1 MSRLYSDILT
11 GEQKKTLESFL
22 FTESFLLPK
31 VFWKGGK
38 PIEIRLEVHTPNSS
52 VLRTP
57 NLNYKIHHLKAPK
70 FSSFESTNPVKILS
84 NIVIFHVIFS

>member
-1 MSRLYSDILT
+1 MSRLYIDILT

-38 PIEIRLEVHTPNSS
+38 AIEIRLEVHTPNSS
-52 VLRTP
+52 VLRTHYYKTHDFHALKSLNFDSLNP
-57 NLNYKIHHLKAPK
+57 EKNLSK
-70 FSSFESTNPVKILS
+70 
-84 NIVIFHVIFS
+84 IVISYVIFS